1 MSSVPIIDLE
11 GLCVLKA
18 ETILNNVSWKVLPG
32 ENWVILGANGAGK
45 STLLHAIT
53 AYDSYSGGTI
63 RIAGHTYGEYNWPEL
78 RRKIGM
84 VSAELEAR
92 IRPAESAADVVIG
105 GYFASLG
112 LYDEPTEELYEKAD
126 EVMKRIGCSYLRN
139 RAWGYLSQGE
149 KRRVMIGRAMMIDPL
164 VIILDEPCSG
174 LDPVARER
182 FLRFLQ
188 NFSSTPDAPSL
199 VMTTHHVEDIMPVF
213 THLLALKC
221 GRVLRS
227 GKLED
232 LMRDEIL
239 SDLFDA
245 QIKID
250 FKDERY
256 HLNIINIKES

>member
-1 MSSVPIIDLE
+1 MSIDPIIDLE
-11 GLCVLKA
+11 GLSVLKA

-53 AYDSYSGGTI
+53 AYDSFSGGTI

-84 VSAELEAR
+84 VSSELEAR
-92 IRPAESAADVVIG
+92 IRPAESAAEVVIG

-126 EVMKRIGCSYLRN
+126 EIITSIGCSYLRN

-149 KRRVMIGRAMMIDPL
+149 KRRVMIGRAMMVDPL
-164 VIILDEPCSG
+164 LIILDEPCSG

-188 NFSSTPDAPSL
+188 NFSSGEKAPSL

-213 THLLALKC
+213 THLLALKR
-221 GRVLRS
+221 GRVLQN
-227 GKLED
+227 GKIED

-239 SDLFDA
+239 SELFDA
-245 QIKID
+245 DIKVE
-250 FKDERY
+250 FTEGRY
-256 HLNIINIKES
+256 HLNIINIKEQ